1 MVVAMDARLDR
12 VLAEMEWVRRLA
24 GALARDEIAA
34 DDVAQ
39 EAWLVAT
46 EHAPDDERAI
56 RPWLARVVHNLVRM
70 RHRGA
75 SRREA
80 RELASATPAD
90 HPTPREL
97 LERVEAQRAIAE
109 EVIALAEP
117 YRETVL
123 LHYVEGVPTNAI
135 ARRLDVP
142 PGTVRR
148 RLKVARDQLRERLR
162 KGDRVALVLLLAVA
176 RSRSARA
183 APLALG
189 ALTMKKTL
197 AGLAAL
203 IALLLFG
210 RAMMH
215 RHAAYVAEAAHAAP
229 AHATGANVAGASP
242 LTPRSAAIAFA
253 SRHVAGRVIADGQP
267 VAGAIVRLGAMAF
280 SGSPESVAIAST
292 DAYGN
297 FDLGVHAFASA
308 MISAEATERAV
319 AWLRVDTAPAPD
331 RLVLELGAC
340 ATRVFGF
347 VRDAVG
353 APIAGARIMTDGL
366 GGFESGRDGSYVACM
381 PPGSLRVSA
390 EGYGTEIIGVTVRGR
405 VRHDITLVP
414 EGVIAGSV
422 TDQAGH
428 AIAGAHVAAFLGGA
442 DRGASD
448 GWTTSDAEGHFR
460 IARLA
465 PAHYRVFA
473 TLGALGTRGQIIV
486 AVETGGATHELHL
499 VLSNRARLVGKLVA
513 NGAPVAGAR
522 LTIGNRDDTEAYAQ
536 SAADGSFVLDGVQF
550 GTIVLA
556 IAPYR
561 VIAPKKLV
569 VDRLDSAP
577 VTIEVARVGLLHGR
591 VTSHGEPVVDADVT
605 CGASHAFSDAS
616 GGYAFDELGDDY
628 CELAATAGGR
638 SSVAIHIAFTTEPQ
652 NVDLDLGAAATI
664 HGTVVDAAGAP
675 VADAFVV
682 ARQPSHPGDQC
693 TASTG
698 SAGEFT
704 CAGLQGGDYELAAS
718 PGPGTRA
725 FAAKTQT
732 DPIRVDAGADVNVNV
747 AVDGELL
754 AIHGTVV
761 DDTGAPIADALVET
775 FSSSAAINEPLGPL
789 PSTRADASG
798 AFVLDRL
805 SAGTYGVRA
814 HAGDGGE
821 VTMPGV
827 SAGATGIELRIE
839 RAGSIAGSLVG
850 FATSPDVTFHRITM
864 GGGMS
869 GNAVIDGASFTVT
882 GLEPG
887 PYRLEAY
894 DYANGVEADAATV
907 TIEAGAT
914 AHVTMSERARGSV
927 DATVLD
933 ATTRT
938 PVAGLGCHVAAV
950 SDGNIGCCGWLFDG
964 PASLSD
970 TTGHVH
976 LDSPAGA
983 VRVFCMPS
991 ERPPFPREQ
1000 PYSWSTGDTTVPA
1013 GGTGYTEVLAV
1024 ARVYPR
1030 SDVGFYVSNFS
1041 SPSTIVTIDPAGPA
1055 ASSGLVVG
1063 DAITSI
1069 DGMPVTTMSPNA
1081 VLTLATNHRPGST
1094 LAVGTPRGTFAIVV
1108 GSTAL
1113 Q

>member
-1 MVVAMDARLDR
+1 MDARLDR

-46 EHAPDDERAI
+46 EHAPDDELPI

-70 RHRGA
+70 RHRVA

-80 RELASATPAD
+80 RELATPPPDD

-97 LERVEAQRAIAE
+97 LERVEAQRAIAD
-109 EVIALAEP
+109 EVIALGEP

-176 RSRSARA
+176 RSRVARS
-183 APLALG
+183 APLVLG
-189 ALTMKKTL
+189 ALTMKKM
-197 AGLAAL
+197 LAAIAAV

-215 RHAAYVAEAAHAAP
+215 RHAAYLADASRAAP
-229 AHATGANVAGASP
+229 TTAEIANLAGAVSASA
-242 LTPRSAAIAFA
+242 PRPTAIAFA
-253 SRHVAGRVIADGQP
+253 PRHVAGRVVADGAP
-267 VAGAIVRLGAMAF
+267 VSGAIVRLGAMAF
-280 SGSPESVAIAST
+280 VGSPEPIAIAKT
-292 DAYGN
+292 DAHGN
-297 FDLGVHAFASA
+297 FDLGVHAFGSA
-308 MISAEATERAV
+308 MVSAEAPERAV
-319 AWLRVDTAPAPD
+319 AWLRVDVAPAPD

-340 ATRVFGF
+340 TTRVVGF

-353 APIAGARIMTDGL
+353 APIAGARIVTDGL
-366 GGFESGRDGSYVACM
+366 GGFQSARDGSYVACM
-381 PPGSLRVSA
+381 PPGVFRVSA
-390 EGYGTEIIGVTVRGR
+390 DGYGSEFVSVTVRGR

-422 TDQAGH
+422 ADEAGH

-442 DRGASD
+442 ERGAAD
-448 GWTTSDAEGHFR
+448 AWTTSDAEGHFR

-473 TLGALGTRGQIIV
+473 TLGALGTRGPIIV
-486 AVETGGATHELHL
+486 AVEAGGATSELHL
-499 VLSNRARLVGKLVA
+499 VVSNRARLVGKLVA
-513 NGAPVAGAR
+513 NGAPVAAAR
-522 LTIGNRDDTEAYAQ
+522 ITISNRDDTEAYVQ
-536 SAADGSFVLDGVQF
+536 SAADGSFVLDGVPF
-550 GTIVLA
+550 GTIMLA

-569 VDRLDSAP
+569 VDRLDPAP
-577 VTIEVARVGLLHGR
+577 VTIELARVGALHGR
-591 VTSHGEPVVDADVT
+591 VTRRGEPVGNADVT
-605 CGASHAFSDAS
+605 CGDSHAFSESDGS
-616 GGYAFDELGDDY
+616 YAFAEVSDNEHCD
-628 CELAATAGGR
+628 LAATVGALT
-638 SSVAIHIAFTTEPQ
+638 SVPIPVTLAIEPQ
-652 NVDLDLGAAATI
+652 MIDIDIGIAATI
-664 HGTVVDAAGAP
+664 HGTIVDGTGAAVG
-675 VADAFVV
+675 DAFVV
-682 ARQPSHPGDQC
+682 ARQASHPGDQC

-698 SAGEFT
+698 SAGEFACT
-704 CAGLQGGDYELAAS
+704 GLQGGDYELAAY
-718 PGPGTRA
+718 PGPATRP
-725 FAAKTQT
+725 FAMTT
-732 DPIRVDAGADVNVNV
+732 RREPTHVDAGADATVTLSIE
-747 AVDGELL
+747 DELL

-775 FSSSAAINEPLGPL
+775 FSSASPINEARGPL
-789 PSTRADASG
+789 PATRSDVSG

-805 SAGTYGVRA
+805 SAGTYGLRA

-821 VTMPGV
+821 VTM
-827 SAGATGIELRIE
+827 SDIAAGATGVELRIA
-839 RAGSIAGSLVG
+839 RAGSIAGELVG
-850 FATSPDVTFHRITM
+850 FATPPEVTFHRITM
-864 GGGMS
+864 MGGVS
-869 GNAVIDGASFTVT
+869 GNAIVDGSAFAAT
-882 GLEPG
+882 GLEQG
-887 PYRLEAY
+887 TYRLEAY

-914 AHVTMSERARGSV
+914 AHVTMTERARGSV

-964 PASLSD
+964 AASLSD
-970 TTGHVH
+970 TLGHVH
-976 LDSPAGA
+976 LDSPAGP
-983 VRVFCMPS
+983 VRVFCVPTL
-991 ERPPFPREQ
+991 RPPFPQEQ

-1013 GGTGYTEVLAV
+1013 GGTAYTEVLAV

-1030 SDVGFYVSNFS
+1030 SDVGFYISNFS
-1041 SPSTIVTIDPAGPA
+1041 SPTIVTIDPAGPA

-1063 DAITSI
+1063 DAITAI
-1069 DGMPVTTMSPNA
+1069 DGMPVATMSGNG

-1094 LAVGTPRGTFAIVV
+1094 LAVGTPRGTFTIVV